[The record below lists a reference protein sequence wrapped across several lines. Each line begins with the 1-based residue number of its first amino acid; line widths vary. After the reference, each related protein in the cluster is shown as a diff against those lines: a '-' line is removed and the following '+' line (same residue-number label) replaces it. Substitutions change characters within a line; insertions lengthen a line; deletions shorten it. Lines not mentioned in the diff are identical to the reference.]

1 MSADVLA
8 DVPRSNTSF
17 LWSTQPPPH
26 TPPPPSRA
34 LLPYRYTANI
44 LIAVNPY
51 QQLGV
56 YGPEAIQQYAGASL
70 RMHAPHVYALA
81 NRAFMSMKSSKKNQ
95 SMVW

>member
-1 MSADVLA
+1 MLY
-8 DVPRSNTSF
+8 
-17 LWSTQPPPH
+17 
-26 TPPPPSRA
+26 PPPSPHRTRA
-34 LLPYRYTANI
+34 LSLYRYTANI